1 MKKPSNFACFVLA
14 MVLLLSC
21 TGKALAQFTPPQ
33 PTFHAEGAFASTS
46 SCSSA
51 SGGGSPGT
59 TYTCLTIYVA
69 RGEQHE
75 QHGEQHEQ
83 HEQQQQATF
92 LFYNL
97 FSFNPTLIPG
107 GVFNSY
113 SGYGTIP
120 DSAFQVSGNTASLNV
135 DTSTVPGFTN
145 LYCNP
150 SVCPGNTGTG
160 GGPVSAT
167 WVKTTP
173 VAQRTIKGSD
183 ETQWPGVKFDF
194 TGRKILD
201 EAVVNNVSVLAETSS
216 DPSSAVLGEL
226 GTEHAFITVK

>member
-1 MKKPSNFACFVLA
+1 M
-14 MVLLLSC
+14 
-21 TGKALAQFTPPQ
+21 
-33 PTFHAEGAFASTS
+33 
-46 SCSSA
+46 
-51 SGGGSPGT
+51 
-59 TYTCLTIYVA
+59 
-69 RGEQHE
+69 QHE
-75 QHGEQHEQ
+75 QDEEHG
-83 HEQQQQATF
+83 QQATF

-150 SVCPGNTGTG
+150 SLCPGNTGAG

-167 WVKTTP
+167 WMKTTP

-183 ETQWPGVKFDF
+183 ETQWPGVRFDF
-194 TGRKILD
+194 KGRKILD

-226 GTEHAFITVK
+226 GTEHAFIAVK